1 MLTATEEKISGSEKK
16 KVNNNMYDIF
26 SIKSVAMQEFLDDS
40 RCSRAKPRHRN
51 VQKIVCRT
59 CKVVFFFWLIRP
71 IVVFHGSRHLR
82 RLALH
87 DFIFSLSKL

>member
-1 MLTATEEKISGSEKK
+1 
-16 KVNNNMYDIF
+16 MYDIF

-40 RCSRAKPRHRN
+40 RCSRAKQRHRN

-59 CKVVFFFWLIRP
+59 CKVVFFLLIRP

>member
-1 MLTATEEKISGSEKK
+1 
-16 KVNNNMYDIF
+16 MYDIF

-59 CKVVFFFWLIRP
+59 CKVVFFFL
-71 IVVFHGSRHLR
+71 GN
-82 RLALH
+82 
-87 DFIFSLSKL
+87 